1 MGIIKQL
8 FLPNQYVNS
17 IYEIDFDKLKQL
29 NIKGIITDLDNTLVG
44 WDEAQPTPKVENWFK
59 TIDEQ
64 GFKVTVV
71 SNNNEQRVKSFCQN
85 LKVDY
90 IFKAQKPRG
99 KALRRATEQM
109 GMQKDEVVLKSFKY
123 GAHASNLSAMI
134 GYQLGQKYNIPVFTT
149 DPVVV
154 DELIDEVRHTGVPS
168 IQRRSIF
175 HALNQKAMARRYA
188 ALVNRAYENMNV
200 IVIHMGG
207 GISIGAHEKGR
218 VIDVNEALYGE
229 GPMAMDRSGSIPND
243 LLVQYMD
250 KHQLSADEIKVQL
263 SRESGLKA
271 YFQTSD
277 LREIMAKYEQDE
289 NVKLIIDTMVIQIA
303 KVIGERAVVLK
314 GHVDQI
320 IFTGGMSHS
329 VQLMDQLAKYI
340 EWIAP
345 ISVFPGEHELITLA
359 ERAQLALNQQIK
371 IEIYQ

>member
-1 MGIIKQL
+1 MTTALVLNLGSTSSK
-8 FLPNQYVNS
+8 YA
-17 IYEIDFDKLKQL
+17 IYENDQCRVNENINHGETILNQPLINQEPLRQQMIETAIASQGYALNQIDVIACRGGLLKPL
-29 NIKGIITDLDNTLVG
+29 EGGTYAVN
-44 WDEAQPTPKVENWFK
+44 
-59 TIDEQ
+59 
-64 GFKVTVV
+64 
-71 SNNNEQRVKSFCQN
+71 
-85 LKVDY
+85 
-90 IFKAQKPRG
+90 KA
-99 KALRRATEQM
+99 M
-109 GMQKDEVVLKSFKY
+109 YDDLKSFKY
-123 GAHASNLSAMI
+123 GAHASNLSGMI
-134 GYQLGQKYNIPVFTT
+134 GYQLGLKYQIPVFTT

-188 ALVNRAYENMNV
+188 SLVNRSYEDINV

-243 LLVQYMD
+243 LIVQYME
-250 KHQLSADEIKVQL
+250 KHQLSAEQMKVQM

-271 YFQTSD
+271 YFHSTD
-277 LREIMAKYEQDE
+277 LREIMVNYEQD
-289 NVKLIIDTMVIQIA
+289 NKVKLLIDSMVIQIA
-303 KVIGERAVVLK
+303 KAIGERATILK

-329 VQLMDQLAKYI
+329 VQLMEKIANYV

-345 ISVFPGEHELITLA
+345 ISVYPGEHELITLA
-359 ERAQLALNQQIK
+359 ERAQLALNEQIK
-371 IEIYQ
+371 IQIYQ

>member
-1 MGIIKQL
+1 MTTTLVLNLGSTSSK
-8 FLPNQYVNS
+8 YA
-17 IYEIDFDKLKQL
+17 IYENDECKVNENISHTEAILKQPLIDQESLRQQLIEDEIESQGYQL
-29 NIKGIITDLDNTLVG
+29 NQIDAIACRGGLLKPLEGGTYSVN
-44 WDEAQPTPKVENWFK
+44 EAMY
-59 TIDEQ
+59 D
-64 GFKVTVV
+64 
-71 SNNNEQRVKSFCQN
+71 
-85 LKVDY
+85 D
-90 IFKAQKPRG
+90 
-99 KALRRATEQM
+99 
-109 GMQKDEVVLKSFKY
+109 LKSFKY

-243 LLVQYMD
+243 LLVQYME
-250 KHQLSADEIKVQL
+250 KHQLSVDEIKVQL

-320 IFTGGMSHS
+320 IFTGGMSYS

>member
-1 MGIIKQL
+1 MTTTLVLNLGSTSSK
-8 FLPNQYVNS
+8 YA
-17 IYEIDFDKLKQL
+17 IYENDECKVNENISHTEAILKQPLIDQESLRQQLIEDEIESQGYQL
-29 NIKGIITDLDNTLVG
+29 NQIDAIACRGGLLKPLEGGTYSVN
-44 WDEAQPTPKVENWFK
+44 EAMY
-59 TIDEQ
+59 D
-64 GFKVTVV
+64 
-71 SNNNEQRVKSFCQN
+71 
-85 LKVDY
+85 D
-90 IFKAQKPRG
+90 
-99 KALRRATEQM
+99 
-109 GMQKDEVVLKSFKY
+109 LKSFKY

-134 GYQLGQKYNIPVFTT
+134 GYQLGQKYHIPVFTT

-154 DELIDEVRHTGVPS
+154 DELIDEVRHTGVTS

-243 LLVQYMD
+243 LLVQYME

>member
-1 MGIIKQL
+1 M
-8 FLPNQYVNS
+8 
-17 IYEIDFDKLKQL
+17 
-29 NIKGIITDLDNTLVG
+29 
-44 WDEAQPTPKVENWFK
+44 
-59 TIDEQ
+59 
-64 GFKVTVV
+64 
-71 SNNNEQRVKSFCQN
+71 
-85 LKVDY
+85 
-90 IFKAQKPRG
+90 
-99 KALRRATEQM
+99 
-109 GMQKDEVVLKSFKY
+109 
-123 GAHASNLSAMI
+123 
-134 GYQLGQKYNIPVFTT
+134 
-149 DPVVV
+149 
-154 DELIDEVRHTGVPS
+154 
-168 IQRRSIF
+168 
-175 HALNQKAMARRYA
+175 
-188 ALVNRAYENMNV
+188 
-200 IVIHMGG
+200 
-207 GISIGAHEKGR
+207 
-218 VIDVNEALYGE
+218 NEALYGE

-243 LLVQYMD
+243 LLVQYME

-320 IFTGGMSHS
+320 IFTGGMSYS